1 MTRTTKASLTAALLI
16 LGATAAPAWAQF
28 PPPAGTSVDQLIA
41 HFHATDLLV
50 GETSA
55 DGKSLIVRHK
65 PSALACRLPADGDQ
79 NLLAVQWPGRERG
92 QDIVCGWFEGKT
104 GLTVSASTA
113 DGRTAAQG
121 LAAELEDRRDS
132 RLAVTAYEGPARGAL
147 PEGVVE
153 GAIVNDGLIHR
164 LAMFESHGWLILLDT
179 AYFADNASE
188 GEQIDKR
195 VLHDLVADVRATR

>member
-1 MTRTTKASLTAALLI
+1 MTHSLKASLTAALLI

-28 PPPAGTSVDQLIA
+28 PPPAGTSVQQLIA

-55 DGKSLIVRHK
+55 DGKWLIVRHA
-65 PSALACRLPADGDQ
+65 PSAMACRLPADGEQ
-79 NLLAVQWPGRERG
+79 NVLYVQSPGGERG
-92 QDIVCGWFEGKT
+92 KYITCGWIEGKT
-104 GLTVSASTA
+104 GVTISAAPA

-121 LAAELEDRRDS
+121 LAAHLEDKRDS
-132 RLAVTAYEGPARGAL
+132 PLAVTAYEGPARSAL

-164 LAMFESHGWLILLDT
+164 LAMFENRGWLILMDI
-179 AYFADNASE
+179 AYFPDNASE
-188 GEQIDKR
+188 GEQVDKR
-195 VLHDLVADVRATR
+195 VLRDLVADVRAVR